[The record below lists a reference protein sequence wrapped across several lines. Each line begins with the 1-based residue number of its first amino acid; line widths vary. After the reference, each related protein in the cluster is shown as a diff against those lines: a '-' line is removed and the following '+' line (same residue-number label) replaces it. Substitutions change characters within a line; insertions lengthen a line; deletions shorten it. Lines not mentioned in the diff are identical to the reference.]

1 MSNHYEYFGESEYI
15 CVVKKSLHLLILTII
30 TQAVLFVALVG
41 CVLVEQGGACL
52 PVSESECSRR
62 VKREAEPLTIAET
75 GHPYPTNVH
84 NHPDNNDHFMGKRE
98 LVPDAVAD
106 EQTDLSSSR

>member
-1 MSNHYEYFGESEYI
+1 MEIVSNHYEYFGESEHI
-15 CVVKKSLHLLILTII
+15 CVVKKLHLLILTRI
-30 TQAVLFVALVG
+30 TQAVLFVTLVG
-41 CVLVEQGGACL
+41 CVLVEQGDACGGY
-52 PVSESECSRR
+52 SERSRK
-62 VKREAEPLTIAET
+62 VKREAEPPTIAET

>member
-41 CVLVEQGGACL
+41 CVLVEQGGACM
-52 PVSESECSRR
+52 PERSRR

-98 LVPDAVAD
+98 SVPVAAAD
-106 EQTDLSSSR
+106 EQTDLLSS